1 MNQLINAM
9 KMHAMQGMS
18 GFTGTRQGV
27 ITAYDPNAYAVKVQI
42 QPTGEETG
50 WIPLSTPWVGN
61 GWGLAAGPMI
71 DAVVEI
77 NFDSGTIG
85 VGMVS
90 GQFYND
96 VDRCPGP
103 PSGAFYLIHKS
114 GSKLKFN
121 NDGTVELVSAG
132 ILTSTAP
139 QWNHT
144 GPVNISGNVVIN
156 GSEQV
161 TGQITGQGGMAVSGG
176 SGASVSG
183 NMIISGGDVKAD
195 SISLKG
201 HTHADPQGGTVGVAQ

>member
-103 PSGAFYLIHKS
+103 PSGEFWLVHKS
-114 GSKLKFN
+114 GSLLKFT
-121 NDGTVELVSAG
+121 NDGNVLVVAAG
-132 ILTSTAP
+132 TAHYTA
-139 QWNHT
+139 QQHVFD
-144 GPVNISGNVVIN
+144 GPVQMNDTLNA
-156 GSEQV
+156 EK
-161 TGQITGQGGMAVSGG
+161 QITSQADITDNAGSNAHSMAGMRQIYNGHDHPVKNVQGGS
-176 SGASVSG
+176 ST
-183 NMIISGGDVKAD
+183 IISDKPEQQ
-195 SISLKG
+195 
-201 HTHADPQGGTVGVAQ
+201 T